1 MYLMP
6 SVLLFVRAV
15 LANDAGAPRTKP
27 RWTAAIHAGSLLRG
41 PSVLEPVYN
50 IIRVQWFPA
59 AARL

>member
-1 MYLMP
+1 MP

-15 LANDAGAPRTKP
+15 LANDTGAPRAKP
-27 RWTAAIHAGSLLRG
+27 RWTAAIHAGSLLCCPG
-41 PSVLEPVYN
+41 VLEPVHD